1 LWNRLHCLFHADFN
15 HDFLHMNTPFTFG
28 PLIYDGF
35 GCFSLDFTTLELNR
49 KIPNIFRICAQQ
61 TYTKLQGNLSSE
73 SPYHTSAMHD
83 MRIGYNIICSKLE
96 KGSQNCKTVT
106 LATLSSSHIVHHLL
120 ASCYNQF
127 IHHISR
133 IYSFTCSN
141 KNSSGDEIANVNF
154 LRRHRTR
161 TCRSKRLRPLNRL
174 PNFYYN

>member
-1 LWNRLHCLFHADFN
+1 
-15 HDFLHMNTPFTFG
+15 MNTPFTFG